1 MLDST
6 VPMLKE
12 VGFEEMVFEDFL
24 DIFKELIK
32 SIVQPEPGRTRLT
45 ARGLFDTFNNAEGE
59 GTKKSL
65 SCMLMRNGGLESNS
79 IVVYLRLLTSA
90 QIRLAPDEFDGFLFH
105 AETGESMDARTFCE
119 HFVESVGKEAGT

>member
-1 MLDST
+1 MQAISMLDST

-59 GTKKSL
+59 GAIK
-65 SCMLMRNGGLESNS
+65 
-79 IVVYLRLLTSA
+79 VY
-90 QIRLAPDEFDGFLFH
+90 
-105 AETGESMDARTFCE
+105 RTC
-119 HFVESVGKEAGT
+119 S

>member
-45 ARGLFDTFNNAEGE
+45 ARGLFDTFKNAEGE

-90 QIRLAPDEFDGFLFH
+90 QILLSPY
-105 AETGESMDARTFCE
+105 
-119 HFVESVGKEAGT
+119 